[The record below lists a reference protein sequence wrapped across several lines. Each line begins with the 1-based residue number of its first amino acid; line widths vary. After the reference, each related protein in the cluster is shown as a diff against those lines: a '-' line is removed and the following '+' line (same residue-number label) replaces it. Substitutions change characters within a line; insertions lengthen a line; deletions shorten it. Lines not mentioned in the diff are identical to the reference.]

1 MRREDIQVLRDVQ
14 KNAELAMKA
23 LDTVADKVY
32 DDDLAMQL
40 SRQSL
45 KYAQLRSQAV
55 DKLLSAKLEPARAN
69 AVEGML
75 VAGGIHKD
83 TLFNTS
89 TSHIAELVIQES
101 SRKISKLCQSL
112 HRYENAEDDVVE
124 MAREFMDFE
133 ETNIRQLRKF
143 L

>member
-1 MRREDIQVLRDVQ
+1 MRREDIQVFRQVQ

-23 LDTVADKVY
+23 MDTVSDKIY
-32 DDDLAMQL
+32 DDALALQL

-45 KYAQLRSQAV
+45 KYSQLRNQAV
-55 DKLLSAKLEPARAN
+55 DKLLSAHLEPAHRN
-69 AVEGML
+69 VVEEML
-75 VAGGIHKD
+75 VSGSIHRD
-83 TLFNTS
+83 TLLNTS
-89 TSHIAELVIQES
+89 TSRIAEIVIQES
-101 SRKISKLCQSL
+101 GRKISKLCQSL
-112 HRYENAEDDVVE
+112 HKYENAGDEAVE